1 MQHDPQRL
9 WGCERCPRS
18 HIRLGEVSEPV
29 VRLLASRPRNG
40 TESCSK
46 HKPAGFLVHV
56 GGVHARELS
65 GEVNGGRAGAFLP
78 GFLSCLR
85 ELAQGQTPA
94 IRSLQSPL
102 GAPPAPWDTPPPR
115 PDQDQP
121 GLSVR
126 RLSPA
131 SAPWTTGAREPG
143 RGCRRGRQ
151 SDPVRQA
158 REPRVLRAERET
170 WGSRAKRRPLWVPVH
185 ESRTGGRWQHRR
197 KPASRR
203 KSSVCRT
210 KPSGL
215 LGGKCVNVPGAAS
228 TKIKTL
234 MASSVVI
241 VAHGR
246 EEGWAHWPQPPP
258 PPAVPG
264 VAGSVRNSARD
275 RGS

>member
-1 MQHDPQRL
+1 MDGQGLSSLVFSAACGNWLRDRPL
-9 WGCERCPRS
+9 LSGLSKAPWER
-18 HIRLGEVSEPV
+18 
-29 VRLLASRPRNG
+29 RLLLG
-40 TESCSK
+40 TP
-46 HKPAGFLVHV
+46 H
-56 GGVHARELS
+56 
-65 GEVNGGRAGAFLP
+65 
-78 GFLSCLR
+78 
-85 ELAQGQTPA
+85 
-94 IRSLQSPL
+94 
-102 GAPPAPWDTPPPR
+102 PPR

-143 RGCRRGRQ
+143 RGCGRGGQ

-241 VAHGR
+241 VAHDR
-246 EEGWAHWPQPPP
+246 EEGRAHWLQPPP

>member
-40 TESCSK
+40 TEGCSK

-102 GAPPAPWDTPPPR
+102 GAPPAPWDTPPPAPTR
-115 PDQDQP
+115 TSRASVSVGLVLHQP
-121 GLSVR
+121 HGQQ
-126 RLSPA
+126 
-131 SAPWTTGAREPG
+131 EP
-143 RGCRRGRQ
+143 
-151 SDPVRQA
+151 
-158 REPRVLRAERET
+158 
-170 WGSRAKRRPLWVPVH
+170 GSRA
-185 ESRTGGRWQHRR
+185 E
-197 KPASRR
+197 
-203 KSSVCRT
+203 
-210 KPSGL
+210 
-215 LGGKCVNVPGAAS
+215 
-228 TKIKTL
+228 
-234 MASSVVI
+234 
-241 VAHGR
+241 VAG
-246 EEGWAHWPQPPP
+246 EEGSLTQS
-258 PPAVPG
+258 G
-264 VAGSVRNSARD
+264 R
-275 RGS
+275 RGSHEC